1 MDPAAAPQAPE
12 DFAPAAVVDAAT
24 LEPDLVAD
32 VVVVGFGAA
41 GACAALAAR
50 EADADVLAIDR
61 FNGGGTTAL
70 SGGIVYAGGGTSV
83 QRAAG
88 VQDSPEWMLDYLSR
102 EVGDVVRR
110 TTLERFVDAS
120 PEMIEWL
127 ARYGVPFEATVCP
140 YKTSFPNNKYYLYYS
155 GSECS
160 GEFAAVTPPTQR
172 GHRVKGKGASGKK
185 MYIPLARSAEAAGVR
200 LHTHTRATR
209 LFLANSGRV
218 VGLEAVTL
226 IGAPPFVRRQFSS
239 AASIA
244 AKPGIYYPPLRR
256 RMERRMDVLERR
268 FGRVIKIRARRGV
281 VLCAGGYIANT
292 KMVAHYAPA
301 FRGGLQ
307 LGTSGDDGSGIALA
321 VGAGAASD
329 RLENVSAWRFITPPA
344 AFLSSLIV
352 DAKGQRIIDESRYG
366 AAIGQAM
373 VTRHGGRG
381 WILADA
387 QLMAEA
393 RKQLWGQSLWFQRMQ
408 SSALMSAGA
417 RGASLQEVARK
428 AGVDPGGLTATVE
441 AHNHAIDI
449 GEPDPVGKPAEFT
462 RPVGDGP
469 YTMLNI
475 SIKPSLVN
483 PCPMFTLGGVTVDEH
498 TGQVTA
504 KNGSAIAGLY
514 AAGRTAIGICS
525 SSYVSGLSL
534 ADCVFS
540 GRRAGAHAARSNAP

>member
-1 MDPAAAPQAPE
+1 MDSAEAGSW
-12 DFAPAAVVDAAT
+12 
-24 LEPDLVAD
+24 DLVAD

-41 GACAALAAR
+41 GACTALAAR
-50 EADADVLAIDR
+50 EAGADVLAIDR

-70 SGGIVYAGGGTSV
+70 SGGIIYAGGGTSV
-83 QRAAG
+83 QREAG
-88 VQDSPEWMLDYLSR
+88 VEDTPEWMLTYLTR
-102 EVGDVVRR
+102 EAGDIVSD
-110 TTLERFVDAS
+110 TTLERFVETS

-127 ARYGVPFEATVCP
+127 SRYGVPFEATVCP

-160 GEFAAVTPPTQR
+160 GEFSAVCPPAQR

-185 MYIPLARSAEAAGVR
+185 MYIPLAQSAKAAGAR
-200 LHTHTRATR
+200 LHPHTRAIR
-209 LFLANSGRV
+209 LLVDGAGRV
-218 VGLEAVTL
+218 VGVEAITL
-226 IGAPPFVRRQFSS
+226 SGAPPLVRRRFAS

-256 RMERRMDVLERR
+256 RMERQMQALERR
-268 FGRVIKIRARRGV
+268 FGRTIKIRARRGV
-281 VLCAGGYIANT
+281 VLSAGGYIANT
-292 KMVAHYAPA
+292 EIVAHYAPA

-307 LGTSGDDGSGIALA
+307 LGTSGDDASGIALA
-321 VGAGAASD
+321 VGAGAAAD

-352 DAKGQRIIDESRYG
+352 DEKGRRIIDESRYG

-387 QLMAEA
+387 RLMAEA

-408 SSALMSAGA
+408 SSALFSVGV

-428 AGVDPGGLTATVE
+428 AGVDPDGLTSTVE
-441 AHNHAIDI
+441 AHNHAIEVR
-449 GEPDPVGKPAEFT
+449 EPDPVGKPAEFT
-462 RPVGDGP
+462 RPVGAGP
-469 YTMLNI
+469 YTLLNI
-475 SIKPSLVN
+475 SIRPSLVN
-483 PCPMFTLGGVTVDEH
+483 PCPMFTLGGVTVDED

-504 KNGSAIAGLY
+504 EDGGAIPGLY

-525 SSYVSGLSL
+525 NSYVSGLSL

-540 GRRAGAHAARSNAP
+540 GRRAGAHVAQTN